1 MSSAP
6 SPALSALSAL
16 QPAASPGAP
25 ETRRRLLGA
34 ALAVFG
40 RYGYRRASM
49 EAVAAEAG
57 ISRQGLYRHYA
68 GKVDG
73 STRYGIDMR
82 LPGML
87 FAAAISHLHDRG
99 DAAGAE
105 AAAAARAA
113 GGGIAAVAGA
123 LIGARLA
130 FYAAEIYASPHAAEL
145 LEESGRLGGPEIA
158 RRARR
163 FRAALAAE
171 LARAGTRF
179 ADGLTAGDLADLLI
193 LATAGV
199 KHGVRP
205 GRVRAEAQKIVGYL
219 LEGAAGARRSP
230 RNGGR
235 HHA

>member
-68 GKVDG
+68 GKEA
-73 STRYGIDMR
+73 
-82 LPGML
+82 L

-99 DAAGAE
+99 DAAG
-105 AAAAARAA
+105 
-113 GGGIAAVAGA
+113 
-123 LIGARLA
+123 
-130 FYAAEIYASPHAAEL
+130 
-145 LEESGRLGGPEIA
+145 
-158 RRARR
+158 
-163 FRAALAAE
+163 
-171 LARAGTRF
+171 
-179 ADGLTAGDLADLLI
+179 
-193 LATAGV
+193 
-199 KHGVRP
+199 
-205 GRVRAEAQKIVGYL
+205 
-219 LEGAAGARRSP
+219 
-230 RNGGR
+230 
-235 HHA
+235 

>member
-68 GKVDG
+68 GKEA
-73 STRYGIDMR
+73 
-82 LPGML
+82 L

-113 GGGIAAVAGA
+113 GGGIAACGACTVLVDGQAVRSCSIAAADLAGSSIVTIEGLKTGEA
-123 LIGARLA
+123 LHKLQAAWIEAQAPQCGYCQSGQIIAAAALL
-130 FYAAEIYASPHAAEL
+130 AEIPRPSDADIDAAMTNICRCGSY
-145 LEESGRLGGPEIA
+145 EEI
-158 RRARR
+158 
-163 FRAALAAE
+163 RAAIHIAA
-171 LARAGTRF
+171 ASA
-179 ADGLTAGDLADLLI
+179 
-193 LATAGV
+193 
-199 KHGVRP
+199 
-205 GRVRAEAQKIVGYL
+205 
-219 LEGAAGARRSP
+219 
-230 RNGGR
+230 
-235 HHA
+235 

>member
-49 EAVAAEAG
+49 EAVGAEAG
-57 ISRQGLYRHYA
+57 ISRQGPYRHYA
-68 GKVDG
+68 GKEA
-73 STRYGIDMR
+73 
-82 LPGML
+82 L

-158 RRARR
+158 RRGGPCPAG
-163 FRAALAAE
+163 LAPQPGR
-171 LARAGTRF
+171 ARARLPHS
-179 ADGLTAGDLADLLI
+179 LTAGDLADLLI

>member
-57 ISRQGLYRHYA
+57 ISRQRFDIP